1 MTSVAIIGAGQA
13 GTLTAVGLMNAGYS
27 VTLYSDRTADSILD
41 DTAPTGT
48 AYIFGDSVAVERK
61 HGVET
66 FEDVAVPAD
75 GVHLFFNPKVGQ
87 ELIGIRGEL
96 DDATRSGVEDL
107 DAETRAESRLN
118 PAPRR

>member
-27 VTLYSDRTADSILD
+27 VTLYSDRTADSILN
-41 DTAPTGT
+41 DTAPSGT

-66 FEDVAVPAD
+66 FEDVAVPAY
-75 GVHLFFNPKVGQ
+75 GVHLFFHPKV
-87 ELIGIRGEL
+87 
-96 DDATRSGVEDL
+96 
-107 DAETRAESRLN
+107 
-118 PAPRR
+118 

>member
-13 GTLTAVGLMNAGYS
+13 GTLAAVGLMNAGYS
-27 VTLYSDRTADSILD
+27 VTLYSDLTADSILN

-48 AYIFGDSVAVERK
+48 AFIFGDTVAVERV

-75 GVHLFFNPKVGQ
+75 
-87 ELIGIRGEL
+87 RGSPVL
-96 DDATRSGVEDL
+96 QSQGGTGARRNRRRARRMTVRAVPMPDGRLTRC
-107 DAETRAESRLN
+107 
-118 PAPRR
+118 P